1 MSCFTVERTVFL
13 YCEVLNGWIS
23 KNGMK
28 FYGVLKGVA
37 SLLQINSE
45 SSCGEVHS
53 SLLNGVAS
61 EDDAT

>member
-1 MSCFTVERTVFL
+1 MDEFQ
-13 YCEVLNGWIS
+13 
-23 KNGMK
+23 KGMK